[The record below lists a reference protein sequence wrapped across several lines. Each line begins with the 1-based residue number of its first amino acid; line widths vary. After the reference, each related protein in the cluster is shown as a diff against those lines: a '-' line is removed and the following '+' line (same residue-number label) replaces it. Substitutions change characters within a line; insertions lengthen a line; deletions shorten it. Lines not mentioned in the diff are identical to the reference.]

1 MIDLTYALNEGT
13 SNLIKWRNRYSPQ
26 EYPQKIVLNIFYR
39 RYTMSRIWNRLMQ
52 MKKSEM
58 DLENAYKKIEFLY
71 SQTAVSQVAPLLETW
86 IHNNPEEIVGAIH
99 YSDFVPLIQ
108 RVQLGSKPAK
118 EELEYSYLYYLLSD
132 KCTLLWAAMCAT
144 GIAPLS
150 AITKVTDAVI
160 EPMPLND
167 YNTLTVGLGQL
178 CVGKFLKDRYN
189 PLP

>member
-1 MIDLTYALNEGT
+1 MYFALG
-13 SNLIKWRNRYSPQ
+13 
-26 EYPQKIVLNIFYR
+26 
-39 RYTMSRIWNRLMQ
+39 
-52 MKKSEM
+52 
-58 DLENAYKKIEFLY
+58 
-71 SQTAVSQVAPLLETW
+71 
-86 IHNNPEEIVGAIH
+86 
-99 YSDFVPLIQ
+99 
-108 RVQLGSKPAK
+108 
-118 EELEYSYLYYLLSD
+118 
-132 KCTLLWAAMCAT
+132 AMCAT

>member
-1 MIDLTYALNEGT
+1 M
-13 SNLIKWRNRYSPQ
+13 
-26 EYPQKIVLNIFYR
+26 
-39 RYTMSRIWNRLMQ
+39 
-52 MKKSEM
+52 
-58 DLENAYKKIEFLY
+58 
-71 SQTAVSQVAPLLETW
+71 ETW